1 MQSHLQGT
9 SLPLLSVRPVVRAAL
24 LCAASC
30 VSVSVLAQQARLD
43 PVVVTG
49 VRQPLPLSRMAAD
62 VQIIDAERIANSTAD
77 SVEDLLRREAGLQ
90 VSRNG
95 GPGMNAGILI
105 RGAGVGNTV
114 VLIDGVRVGSATLG
128 QVMFESLSLA
138 QIDRI
143 EVLRGPASSLYGAD
157 AAGGVVQI
165 FTRRGAPGLQVHAK
179 AAVGGYGSRDT
190 ALGVSG
196 AQSGFDY
203 ALSLAD
209 ESTDGVSALRP
220 GDRYGNYNPDRDGA
234 HRTSGQLAVG
244 FTPVAGHRIGLSHT
258 RSRTRNQYDDS
269 QYVAPTFAQDATPD
283 FRNRLDTTTTALDHR
298 SQFGNGLT
306 WTNHLARSEDQLLTG
321 AAVIDRFQT
330 RRAQFTSQ
338 VGWAIDTRHH
348 VVGAVEH
355 LVEKASSTSYAA
367 DAVRRNDALVLGYSG
382 SFDGTLVQADVRRD
396 QNSVYGGV
404 TTARLGGSVTLAPG
418 LRLRTL
424 AGTTYRAPSF
434 NDLYYPGYGVATI
447 TPEHGR
453 SVEIGLSWK
462 DADTE
467 LSATAYRNRMRDLIA
482 YESNRSFC
490 PAGTAYDYGCARNV
504 NRARLT
510 GLTLSGEHRWGDFT
524 LNGTI
529 DFLDAMDVATDTR
542 LTRRAAHQESLAGDY
557 RLGDWT
563 VGAAVLRVGA
573 RPDGGKV
580 LDGYT
585 TLDLKAHWRFAP
597 QWRLEAKLLNATDR
611 DVEPAR
617 DYQGLGRQGWLGVRF
632 DGTVL

>member
-1 MQSHLQGT
+1 MQSQFQGI
-9 SLPLLSVRPVVRAAL
+9 SLPLLSVRPVVRAVL
-24 LCAASC
+24 LCVASG
-30 VSVSVLAQQARLD
+30 VSAPVLAQQVKLD

-62 VQIIDAERIANSTAD
+62 VLVIDAERIANSTAD

-114 VLIDGVRVGSATLG
+114 VLIDGVRIGSATLG
-128 QVMFESLSLA
+128 QVTFESLSLA
-138 QIDRI
+138 QIERI

-165 FTRRGAPGLQVHAK
+165 FTRRGLPGLQVHAK
-179 AAVGGYGSRDT
+179 AAIGGYGSRDT
-190 ALGVSG
+190 ALGLSG

-220 GDRYGNYNPDRDGA
+220 GDRFGNFNPDRDGV
-234 HRTSGQLAVG
+234 HRSAGQLALG
-244 FTPVAGHRIGLSHT
+244 FTPAAGHRVGISHT
-258 RSRTRNQYDDS
+258 QSQLRSQYDDS
-269 QYVAPTFAQDATPD
+269 QYLAPTYAQDATPD
-283 FRNRLDTTTTALDHR
+283 FRNRLDSSTTALDHR
-298 SQFGNGLT
+298 SQFGNQLT
-306 WTNHLARSEDQLLTG
+306 WTNHLAQSEDTLLTG

-330 RRAQFTSQ
+330 RRQQLTSQ
-338 VGWAIDTRHH
+338 VGWAIDAQHH

-355 LVEKASSTSYAA
+355 LVEKASSTSYLA
-367 DAVRRNDALVLGYSG
+367 DVARRNDALVLGYSG
-382 SFDGTLVQADVRRD
+382 SLEGALLQVDVRRD

-404 TTARLGGSVTLAPG
+404 TTARLGGSVTLVPG

-424 AGTTYRAPSF
+424 VGSTYRAPSF
-434 NDLYYPGYGVATI
+434 NDLYYPGYGIATI

-462 DADTE
+462 LADTE

-482 YESNRSFC
+482 YESDRSYC
-490 PAGTAYDYGCARNV
+490 PAGSAYDYGCARNV

-510 GLTLSGEHRWGDFT
+510 GLTLSGEHRWNDLS

-529 DFLDAMDVATDTR
+529 DFLDAIDELTSAR
-542 LTRRAAHQESLAGDY
+542 LPRRAAHQESLAGEY

-563 VGAAVLRVGA
+563 LGASVLRVGA
-573 RPDGGKV
+573 RPDGGKA

-597 QWRLEAKLLNATDR
+597 QWRLEAKWLNATNR

-632 DGTVL
+632 DGAVL

>member
-1 MQSHLQGT
+1 MHSHFQGT
-9 SLPLLSVRPVVRAAL
+9 SLPLLSVRPVVRAVL
-24 LCAASC
+24 LCAAFC
-30 VSVSVLAQQARLD
+30 VPVSVLAQQARLD

-62 VQIIDAERIANSTAD
+62 VQVIDAERIANSTAD

-128 QVMFESLSLA
+128 QTMFESLSLA

-165 FTRRGAPGLQVHAK
+165 FTRRGTPGLQVHAK
-179 AAVGGYGSRDT
+179 AAVGGYGSRET

-196 AQSGFDY
+196 AQS
-203 ALSLAD
+203 
-209 ESTDGVSALRP
+209 

-258 RSRTRNQYDDS
+258 QSRTRNQYDDS

-367 DAVRRNDALVLGYSG
+367 DAVRRNGALVLGYSG
-382 SFDGTLVQADVRRD
+382 SFEGTLVQADVRRD

-482 YESNRSFC
+482 YESDRSYC

-510 GLTLSGEHRWGDFT
+510 GLTLSGEHRWGDLS
-524 LNGTI
+524 LNGAI
-529 DFLDAMDVATDTR
+529 DFLDAIDVTTGTR

-563 VGAAVLRVGA
+563 VGAAALRVGA
-573 RPDGGKV
+573 RPDGGQV
-580 LDGYT
+580 LDAYT

-597 QWRLEAKLLNATDR
+597 QWRLEAKLLNATNR